1 VARVLS
7 TVVVLALL
15 AATAVAFAITE
26 GAKLDK
32 SPIASTRVD
41 PVFSPDGTL
50 KPVAH
55 VRFRLRTPE
64 RISVWIRNSE
74 GRDVRMLLTN
84 RKAARG
90 ERFDLVWDGFSPE
103 GIVQPDGVYEPVVKL
118 GRSHRTIVLPS
129 PIALDTKPP
138 TVTVKHPQYPLLSPD
153 GDGRR
158 DRFTV
163 HYKLSEPA
171 HAILAVRGR
180 RVLFTKGQKT
190 SDELVWDGRV
200 KNSQGLLVRA
210 KPGRYL
216 LALSAQDR
224 AGNISKGFPFAIAQV
239 RYLVLARKRVVARP
253 GGKFALRVSTDAPLV
268 HWRLHGRSGVQR
280 SGTLHF
286 RAPKSTGVFQL
297 YVFAAGHAAR
307 CTVVVI

>member
-1 VARVLS
+1 
-7 TVVVLALL
+7 
-15 AATAVAFAITE
+15 
-26 GAKLDK
+26 
-32 SPIASTRVD
+32 
-41 PVFSPDGTL
+41 
-50 KPVAH
+50 
-55 VRFRLRTPE
+55 
-64 RISVWIRNSE
+64 
-74 GRDVRMLLTN
+74 
-84 RKAARG
+84 
-90 ERFDLVWDGFSPE
+90 
-103 GIVQPDGVYEPVVKL
+103 
-118 GRSHRTIVLPS
+118 VLPS
-129 PIALDTKPP
+129 PIVLDTKPP

-216 LALSAQDR
+216 LTLSAQDR
-224 AGNISKGFPFAIAQV
+224 AGNVSKGFPFAIAQV
-239 RYLVLARKRVVARP
+239 RYLTLARKRVVVRS
-253 GGKFALRVSTDAPLV
+253 GGKFALRVSTDAPRV
-268 HWRLHGRSGVQR
+268 QWRLHGRSGVQR

-297 YVFAAGHAAR
+297 YVFAGGHAAR
-307 CTVVVI
+307 TTVVVI